1 MEIKLILLF
10 VAKHSAS
17 RTIAHISHTCHL
29 KGRHW
34 QLCKQCT
41 CQEPIYTIHSAKSS
55 SVVRRYEEEAQNF
68 MISLYRIFDFPEEL
82 AVKLLHYNLYLLHH
96 TSHNTFLNLFAS
108 QISSRPVSDHAGQEG
123 LLRIICLF
131 LAVSCFNLFLL
142 YFGFVD
148 YQCYPIIVDVVVIT
162 LKIINIINTFINH
175 MVLLRRS
182 SKQDNYC
189 FKSKSFIYDFGR
201 LLCILCRTCFIGI

>member
-1 MEIKLILLF
+1 MYRDQLLLLF
-10 VAKHSAS
+10 VAIYSAS
-17 RTIAHISHTCHL
+17 RTVAQISHTCHL

-41 CQEPIYTIHSAKSS
+41 CQEPIYTVHSTKISS
-55 SVVRRYEEEAQNF
+55 AVRRYEEEAQNF

-108 QISSRPVSDHAGQEG
+108 QISSHPVSDQAGQEG

-131 LAVSCFNLFLL
+131 LAVSCFNICWP
-142 YFGFVD
+142 YF
-148 YQCYPIIVDVVVIT
+148 
-162 LKIINIINTFINH
+162 KRFI
-175 MVLLRRS
+175 
-182 SKQDNYC
+182 D
-189 FKSKSFIYDFGR
+189 
-201 LLCILCRTCFIGI
+201 